1 MAFVTQ
7 PSALLGT
14 KPEEAPEPSLPEA
27 SVAVLAKLNGASP
40 LAEQLQAFSKDIGLR
55 DRELMKLAD
64 VSRATLSRWRKEG
77 DAQRPEALD
86 DIRVIAVLL
95 IESGAMRPPLV
106 AGWLRSRNRG
116 LSWQRPLDVLK
127 EGDFSLVITAA
138 EAASG
143 ARVPVKDIPQST
155 RNEDSSFS
163 AVSSQPAEQ
172 PPEDP
177 R

>member
-1 MAFVTQ
+1 MAIVTQ
-7 PSALLGT
+7 PSALLG
-14 KPEEAPEPSLPEA
+14 KPEETPEPLLPEA
-27 SVAVLAKLNGASP
+27 SVAVLAKLNGAST
-40 LAEQLQAFSKDIGLR
+40 LSEQLHALSKDIGLR
-55 DRELMKLAD
+55 DRELMKLTD

-77 DAQRPEALD
+77 DAQRPEPLD

-95 IESGAMRPPLV
+95 IESGAMRPPSV

-127 EGDFSLVITAA
+127 EGDFSLVIAAA

-143 ARVPVKDIPQST
+143 ARIPVKDIPQST
-155 RNEDSSFS
+155 QNDDSSFS
-163 AVSSQPAEQ
+163 AVSSQQAGR
-172 PPEDP
+172 PPEEP